1 MIWFSIPRLPVTP
14 AKPDDILLWLV
25 DFRREV
31 ERVLTEIQITG
42 VTRSL
47 VGWRGDQT
55 VATAFTIDPNAPV
68 ITLNATFA
76 PTSSATE
83 AIKDGLDGQFL
94 FLKNSSTNNVIIQHG
109 ANTVLAGG
117 TYLTLTQNDAVAL
130 IWDGSDWVQLA
141 PVSVN

>member
-1 MIWFSIPRLPVTP
+1 MIWFSLPRVPETP
-14 AKPDDILLWLV
+14 TDPTALLRWLE

-31 ERVLTEIQITG
+31 ERVLTEIQTTG
-42 VTRSL
+42 STRAL

-76 PTSSATE
+76 PTSSGTE
-83 AIKDGLDGQFL
+83 AIKDGTDGQFL
-94 FLKNSSTNNVIIQHG
+94 FLKNNSTNNVIIQHG
-109 ANTVLAGG
+109 ANTVLTNA
-117 TYLTLTQNDAVAL
+117 TYLTLTQKDAVAL

-141 PVSVN
+141 PVSLN